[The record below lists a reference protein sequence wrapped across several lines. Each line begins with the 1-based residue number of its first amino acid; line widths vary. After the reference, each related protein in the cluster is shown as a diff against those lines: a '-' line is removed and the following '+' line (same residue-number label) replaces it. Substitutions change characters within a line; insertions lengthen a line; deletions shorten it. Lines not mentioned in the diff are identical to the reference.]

1 MFGRQTKGV
10 YSPDL
15 LQVADQ
21 NLMSLLQYG
30 EKFLRDKIF
39 ANFAVGLTSAKI
51 NSRISTKAHSERD
64 VIYVLSIN
72 APGVNCVLVVQDNN
86 QF

>member
-1 MFGRQTKGV
+1 MGQLLRFSSTHCFVFGRQTKGV

-39 ANFAVGLTSAKI
+39 ADFAVGLTSAKI
-51 NSRISTKAHSERD
+51 KFANFYKST
-64 VIYVLSIN
+64 
-72 APGVNCVLVVQDNN
+72 Q
-86 QF
+86 